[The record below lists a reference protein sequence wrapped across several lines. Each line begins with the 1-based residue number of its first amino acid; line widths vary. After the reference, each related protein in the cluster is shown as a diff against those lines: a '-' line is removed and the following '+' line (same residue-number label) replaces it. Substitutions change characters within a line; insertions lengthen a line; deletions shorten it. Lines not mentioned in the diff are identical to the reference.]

1 MGNWQNKASNP
12 GLQTFQ
18 EPSDCCDFYV
28 LYASGGG
35 GGDQNRIQFP
45 FPLLPQTQGKWPL
58 RNIQEEQYGKSQPY
72 FRLQC

>member
-28 LYASGGG
+28 LYASGVGG
-35 GGDQNRIQFP
+35 EIKIGSSS
-45 FPLLPQTQGKWPL
+45 LSL
-58 RNIQEEQYGKSQPY
+58 S
-72 FRLQC
+72 FRKLKESGL